1 MTERATHAPR
11 QEDFGFDLSRTF
23 MSVVS
28 VRSQIPEDAYTASL
42 LGTERGGNG
51 VVIRDDGVILT
62 IGYLITEAET
72 IWITDHAGRAT
83 PGHVLGYDQ
92 ETGFGLVQSLHKL
105 DLPALTLGSSATVKE
120 GDPVLMAG
128 FGGTKGSVSARVIAV
143 REFSGYWEYLLDEA
157 IFTAPPYA
165 NWGGAALLDGSGHLM
180 GIGSLFVADAMTG
193 ERQVPGNMFVPTD
206 LLKPVLP
213 ELLAYGRSRGSDR
226 PWLGIFTSDQDGQ
239 FEIVQLST
247 DGPGAL
253 AGLRPG
259 DLIVKV
265 GGRVPADLAQLYRII
280 WSLGPAGVEVPMT
293 VLRDDRALEFRV
305 RSMDRYVYL
314 RGPDGERDG

>member
-1 MTERATHAPR
+1 MTERAIHAPR

-157 IFTAPPYA
+157 IFTAPAHP
-165 NWGGAALLDGSGHLM
+165 NWGGTGLIGRNGELL
-180 GIGSLFVADAMTG
+180 GIGSLFIQQGTAGQQAID
-193 ERQVPGNMFVPTD
+193 GNMVVPID
-206 LLKPVLP
+206 LLKPIL
-213 ELLAYGRSRGSDR
+213 EDLLTVGRQNKKPR
-226 PWLGIFTSDQDGQ
+226 PWLGLFGTEVDDR
-239 FEIVQLST
+239 VVVAALS
-247 DGPGAL
+247 
-253 AGLRPG
+253 R
-259 DLIVKV
+259 
-265 GGRVPADLAQLYRII
+265 GGPADQ
-280 WSLGPAGVEVPMT
+280 AGVHVGDILLAVSRRQVTSLAEFFRAFWGLGAAGVVVPIT
-293 VLRDDRALEFRV
+293 VAR
-305 RSMDRYVYL
+305 
-314 RGPDGERDG
+314 DGEMMEIEIQSIARSDVLKRPKLH

>member
-157 IFTAPPYA
+157 IFTAPAHP
-165 NWGGAALLDGSGHLM
+165 NWGGTGLIGRNGELL
-180 GIGSLFVADAMTG
+180 GIGSLFIQQGTAGQQAID
-193 ERQVPGNMFVPTD
+193 GNMVVPID
-206 LLKPVLP
+206 LLKPIL
-213 ELLAYGRSRGSDR
+213 EDLLTVGRQNKKPR
-226 PWLGIFTSDQDGQ
+226 PWLGLFGTEVDDR
-239 FEIVQLST
+239 VVVAALS
-247 DGPGAL
+247 
-253 AGLRPG
+253 R
-259 DLIVKV
+259 
-265 GGRVPADLAQLYRII
+265 GGPADQ
-280 WSLGPAGVEVPMT
+280 AGVHVGDILLAVSRRQVTSLAEFFRAFWGLGAAGVVVPIT
-293 VLRDDRALEFRV
+293 VAR
-305 RSMDRYVYL
+305 
-314 RGPDGERDG
+314 DGEMMEIEIQSIARSDVLKRPKLH